1 MSAFTS
7 QKVWKVLIKIQL
19 TKSNPK
25 STYRLKDQGPC
36 RVGLTLKQIDMK
48 LLFCIFLSLIKHHSF
63 FHYICF
69 ELISAFFQWVF
80 FVKLQDERNVIF
92 PKPILELCS
101 EQVLVESFEHG
112 ISIGTLIQDLDSTP
126 IDSRKRLAAKGVD
139 MFLKMVFRHNFVHCD
154 LHPGNIL
161 VSSNDE
167 KLIILDPG
175 LTASLSNKDMRNF
188 RWEHVAFDF
197 NPSKAWNFNPSKV
210 WIICFC
216 VCLFWNFNPSKAWNF
231 NP

>member
-1 MSAFTS
+1 MNLDISVH
-7 QKVWKVLIKIQL
+7 K
-19 TKSNPK
+19 P
-25 STYRLKDQGPC
+25 
-36 RVGLTLKQIDMK
+36 
-48 LLFCIFLSLIKHHSF
+48 F
-63 FHYICF
+63 FNEF
-69 ELISAFFQWVF
+69 F
-80 FVKLQDERNVIF
+80 FVKLQDEKNVIF

-188 RWEHVAFDF
+188 R
-197 NPSKAWNFNPSKV
+197 
-210 WIICFC
+210 
-216 VCLFWNFNPSKAWNF
+216 
-231 NP
+231 

>member
-1 MSAFTS
+1 MS
-7 QKVWKVLIKIQL
+7 
-19 TKSNPK
+19 
-25 STYRLKDQGPC
+25 
-36 RVGLTLKQIDMK
+36 
-48 LLFCIFLSLIKHHSF
+48 FC
-63 FHYICF
+63 
-69 ELISAFFQWVF
+69 
-80 FVKLQDERNVIF
+80 FVKLQDEKNVIF

-139 MFLKMVFRHNFVHCD
+139 MFLKMVFLHNFVHCD

-188 RWEHVAFDF
+188 R
-197 NPSKAWNFNPSKV
+197 
-210 WIICFC
+210 
-216 VCLFWNFNPSKAWNF
+216 
-231 NP
+231 